1 MQFQCKSKKNTES
14 LKKFNNPVIMFI
26 LDYFEIFDTVHIFI
40 KNNTFVILSKSII
53 LTFFRC
59 ISAQTIKKD
68 HRRIIYFSHPYNK
81 THIIPNIL
89 FMIIHTVHNMGL
101 VYSLLKAIILS
112 VLTQESQPSCLA

>member
-1 MQFQCKSKKNTES
+1 MLKCNFNASQKKNTES

-40 KNNTFVILSKSII
+40 KNNTFVILRKSII

-68 HRRIIYFSHPYNK
+68 HRRIIYFP
-81 THIIPNIL
+81 IPTTK
-89 FMIIHTVHNMGL
+89 HT
-101 VYSLLKAIILS
+101 SFPIFFS
-112 VLTQESQPSCLA
+112 